1 MSISAHSYLLL
12 VSEHTLC
19 TVCVYI
25 TQYFTQLMALQ
36 KKKLEVNKFFCW
48 ARMHMHIN
56 SCTGG
61 WTGGK
66 MVPRQHMD
74 TREKEMAINATAE
87 QLD

>member
-1 MSISAHSYLLL
+1 MSISAHSCLLL
-12 VSEHTLC
+12 VSKHTLC

-25 TQYFTQLMALQ
+25 MQYFTQLMALQ
-36 KKKLEVNKFFCW
+36 KKKTRSQQIPLLGTH
-48 ARMHMHIN
+48 AHAYN